1 MNESIESHQH
11 SNTLVQLLPESSK
24 AHWLLRFAL
33 TGVFLYMGVDKF
45 MGGGVAE
52 FSSMMGLPT
61 LLGALV
67 ALGEIGTGLLIVLG
81 GLLVQSR
88 LGDLATRLAGLGMV
102 LILLGA
108 VLMEHW
114 GQWHFMS
121 TATHPLGGMMFQVA
135 LIMVALYLVAKGNNA

>member
-1 MNESIESHQH
+1 M
-11 SNTLVQLLPESSK
+11 
-24 AHWLLRFAL
+24 
-33 TGVFLYMGVDKF
+33 
-45 MGGGVAE
+45 
-52 FSSMMGLPT
+52 
-61 LLGALV
+61 
-67 ALGEIGTGLLIVLG
+67 VLG

-108 VLMEHW
+108 VFMEHW

-135 LIMVALYLVAKGNNA
+135 LIMVALYLVAKGNSA